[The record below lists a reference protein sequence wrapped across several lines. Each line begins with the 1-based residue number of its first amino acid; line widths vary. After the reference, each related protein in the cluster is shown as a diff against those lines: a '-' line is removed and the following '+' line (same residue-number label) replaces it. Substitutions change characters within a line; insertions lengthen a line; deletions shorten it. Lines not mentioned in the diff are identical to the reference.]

1 MFEEDTGFWLA
12 LTQVSQKAKCPIVL
26 TANST
31 PPELSNFR
39 FQSICLKRPP
49 RQECAIKMAHIAKSK
64 GMRFNHDVNLDERLD
79 RLSLIAEVCKCDM
92 RKILNEMQLFNFTKS
107 RRHSRTTRID
117 TNTFG
122 LQLNRGCSTPHGSVD
137 DRPLILNMEP
147 KFIPKDRHTLIRI
160 TGENFSSVAFPG
172 QHGKAGSSTLHIGG
186 NECSHY
192 RIVSAT
198 EIFAICQ
205 PCAIPKGVTE
215 KAIYQ
220 DDFAKNIDC
229 LTCKFLEVA
238 VRKKCANGL
247 VLHSSSL
254 LGLENDD
261 SPASKKW
268 NIEYDIPLRDD
279 AWREYVS
286 REDLIRKLKSRKEA
300 QGNAANG
307 KGVLVF
313 SDEEEFENEP
323 APQESNVQVQFNE
336 GGEQS
341 LEIECERDDVDP
353 QAMLDAAIAGME
365 ESEKTSMIRLSSD
378 VDLVTLVEF
387 NHFADE
393 VRLLSDAI
401 MLEDAFSTLA
411 IPSLAGSVEGFGS
424 DFLESASATVSS
436 VPKLCKGKN
445 KKP

>member
-1 MFEEDTGFWLA
+1 MA
-12 LTQVSQKAKCPIVL
+12 YV
-26 TANST
+26 AN
-31 PPELSNFR
+31 
-39 FQSICLKRPP
+39 
-49 RQECAIKMAHIAKSK
+49 SK
-64 GMRFNHDVNLDERLD
+64 GMRLNHDVNLDERLD

-92 RKILNEMQLFNFTKS
+92 RKILNEMQLFHFAKS
-107 RRHSRTTRID
+107 RRHSRTAKID
-117 TNTFG
+117 KNTFG
-122 LQLNRGCSTPHGSVD
+122 LQLNRGCSSPQGSVD

-147 KFIPKDRHTLIRI
+147 KIIPKDRHTLIRI

-172 QHGKAGSSTLHIGG
+172 QHGKAGHANLFIGG

-198 EIFAICQ
+198 EIFAICP
-205 PCAIPKGVTE
+205 PCAIPKGVSE

-220 DDFAKNIDC
+220 DVFAKNIDC

-254 LGLENDD
+254 LGLKNDD

-286 REDLIRKLKSRKEA
+286 REDLISKLKSRKQA
-300 QGNAANG
+300 QGNAADE
-307 KGVLVF
+307 KGFLVL
-313 SDEEEFENEP
+313 SDEEEFEKEP
-323 APQESNVQVQFNE
+323 APPESNIQVQCNE
-336 GGEQS
+336 GGELS
-341 LEIECERDDVDP
+341 LEIECEREDVDLP
-353 QAMLDAAIAGME
+353 QAMLDAAIAGMGAF
-365 ESEKTSMIRLSSD
+365 EKTFTLRLSSD
-378 VDLVTLVEF
+378 VHQTTLVDF

-393 VRLLSDAI
+393 FGLLSDAI

-424 DFLESASATVSS
+424 DALESASATVSS
-436 VPKLCKGKN
+436 IPKLCKGKN